1 MTRSTG
7 TTTWLDLSA
16 QDLSAV
22 MPFYSGLFGWE
33 VEGLGEEFGGYR
45 ILRNDGKLVGGAMSV
60 AGMTCPEGSPLPSE
74 WGVYLTV
81 DDVDA
86 RVARAREAGGGVVV
100 PADDIG
106 DSGRMAVVLDSVG
119 APIGMWQPKQLEG
132 YEFTGR
138 PGSPVWFELMTHR
151 YDDAAAFY
159 TAVFDAELTPMDEG
173 MDEDGDGFRYATN
186 GSAESASWGLCDA
199 AGMMPEEAMGWR
211 VYFGVESTE
220 QALAKVREL
229 GGSVLDG
236 PIDSPF
242 GRITTIADPEGASF
256 QISAMGEAISE
267 G

>member
-1 MTRSTG
+1 MTRPTG

-22 MPFYSGLFGWE
+22 TPFYTGLFGWE
-33 VEGLGEEFGGYR
+33 LEDLGEEFHHYH
-45 ILRNDGKLVGGAMSV
+45 LVRNGGKLVGGAMSV
-60 AGMTCPEGSPLPSE
+60 AGMTCPEGTPLPSE

-86 RVARAREAGGGVVV
+86 RVEKAVAAGGGVMVG
-100 PADDIG
+100 ADDIG
-106 DSGRMAVVLDSVG
+106 DSGRMAVVLDAVG
-119 APIGMWQPKQLEG
+119 APIGLWQPRDLEG
-132 YEFTGR
+132 YEFTGA

-151 YDDAAAFY
+151 FEDASAFY
-159 TAVFDAELTPMDEG
+159 TEVVDAQLVPMGEE
-173 MDEDGDGFRYATN
+173 MDGDGGGFRYVTN
-186 GSAESASWGLCDA
+186 GGPESATWGLCDA

-220 QALAKVREL
+220 SALARVREL

-256 QISAMGEAISE
+256 QISAMSEAVPE
-267 G
+267 H